1 MTALTGLGQ
10 VKGEKFARQYIDQ
23 TETADDV

>member
-10 VKGEKFARQYIDQ
+10 VKGEKFARQYIVR
-23 TETADDV
+23 TETADHV